1 MKKFYEKTELG
12 FALVW
17 IGIYCVLMSV
27 GDNLSASIGIEKIIT
42 LPIATVL
49 SILLFVFVK
58 KNGLFEKYGL
68 CKSKIPAK
76 KMMYYFPIIVLL
88 TANLWHGVRMNLSI
102 VETIFYVG
110 SMLCVGFLEEMIFR
124 GLLFNAMLKD
134 SVKTAIIVSSITF
147 GMGHIINLING
158 SGAELIPNLMQ
169 VVYASAVGFMFVMIY
184 YRTKSL
190 LVCILTHGV
199 FNSLSVFA
207 NEINPTLQGEIIS
220 CVLLVLISGGYALY
234 IALQMRKDYANA

>member
-12 FALVW
+12 FALAW

-42 LPIATVL
+42 LPIAAVL
-49 SILLFVFVK
+49 SIVLFVFVK
-58 KNGLFEKYGL
+58 ENGLFEKYGL
-68 CKSKIPAK
+68 CKSKTPAK
-76 KMMYYFPIIVLL
+76 KMIYYFPIIVLL
-88 TANLWHGVRMNLSI
+88 TANLWHGVRMNLSLM
-102 VETIFYVG
+102 ETIFYVS

-134 SVKTAIIVSSITF
+134 SSKTAIIVSSITF

-190 LVCILTHGV
+190 LICIFTHGL
-199 FNSLSVFA
+199 FNALSVFA
-207 NEINPTLQGEIIS
+207 NETNPTLQGELIS
-220 CVLLVLISGGYALY
+220 CLLLVLISGGYAVY
-234 IALQMRKDYANA
+234 IALKIRKDYA